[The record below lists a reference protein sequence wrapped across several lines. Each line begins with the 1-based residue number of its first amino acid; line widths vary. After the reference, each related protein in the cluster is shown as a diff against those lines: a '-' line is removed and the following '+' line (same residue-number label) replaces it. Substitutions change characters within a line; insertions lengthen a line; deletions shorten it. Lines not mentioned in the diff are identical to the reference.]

1 MNRKLAPDIETV
13 LVFASPEY
21 YFVSSRAVKEVAVGK
36 PEKLG
41 DLMQVT
47 GVKAGDKVVLSPPER
62 VKDGASVALA
72 KK

>member
-1 MNRKLAPDIETV
+1 M
-13 LVFASPEY
+13 
-21 YFVSSRAVKEVAVGK
+21 KEVAVGK